1 MHLPFAFKRIN
12 MQNEKSKDIE
22 DIQFWER
29 MEFLIGDE
37 RPFPWSERIGLN
49 RSAFQSARARGKR
62 PLPKT
67 VKKWADQIGCDFAWL
82 NNGTGEPFAAKAE
95 EVSSPVG
102 YEYQGNT
109 THTATGVASPV
120 STYKVEAPLNEKL
133 IEQVEV
139 DTLDAALLQKA
150 FETLVQALNATGRTM
165 QPQGVSRF
173 VATVYASL
181 KENED
186 MDTEVLQDCIL
197 TVEEALKSTRRTMS
211 PKAKSDLILV
221 IYELYSGNASYKE
234 AMASTINQLIRSV
247 S

>member
-1 MHLPFAFKRIN
+1 

-67 VKKWADQIGCDFAWL
+67 VKKWAEQIGCDYVWL
-82 NNGTGEPFAAKAE
+82 NTGKGDPFDEETLYDPVIEIIPAKTEQQEP
-95 EVSSPVG
+95 
-102 YEYQGNT
+102 
-109 THTATGVASPV
+109 H
-120 STYKVEAPLNEKL
+120 
-133 IEQVEV
+133 
-139 DTLDAALLQKA
+139 TLDAALLQKA
-150 FETLVQALNATGRTM
+150 FETLVQALNATGRIM
-165 QPQGVSRF
+165 QPKGVSRF

-211 PKAKSDLILV
+211 PKAKTDLILV

-234 AMASTINQLIRSV
+234 AMTSTINQLIRSV